1 MADTP
6 GEFTITIRCQQ
17 GKGGWEIGEISPWSD
32 AFLGIEDRAKL
43 VAVYT
48 DVLASA
54 IKKLNVE
61 EILSPGLWEQDGKF
75 KVAGLKVV

>member
-17 GKGGWEIGEISPWSD
+17 GKGGWEISEIAPWSD
-32 AFLGIEDRAKL
+32 ASLGIEDRAKL
-43 VAVYT
+43 VSVYT

-54 IKKLNVE
+54 IKKLNIE
-61 EILSPGLWEQDGKF
+61 EILSPDLWEQDG
-75 KVAGLKVV
+75 